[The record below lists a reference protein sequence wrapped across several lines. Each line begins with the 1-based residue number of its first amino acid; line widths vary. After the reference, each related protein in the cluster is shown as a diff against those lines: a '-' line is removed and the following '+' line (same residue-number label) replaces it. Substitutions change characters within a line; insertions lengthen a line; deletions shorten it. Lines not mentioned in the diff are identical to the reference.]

1 MTSSTVRGY
10 LVWLTCLSVP
20 RSHCRLC
27 RTRGC
32 RHPPTDTVLI
42 PGILWHQTPLRE
54 VQEKD
59 QTTRTRKWPI
69 DKELAKLALNATLI
83 PLLQEGMYVVSH
95 VLWGLICKCN
105 VSCLGWG
112 PTSPLPPRRRILS
125 PRKFLP
131 TGSSGLSCFLFAL
144 CVFLRLSSKARRP
157 CPHSHISA
165 RARNYF
171 MI

>member
-1 MTSSTVRGY
+1 MTPGKPPAVTLTAVFPFMTSSTVRGY

-112 PTSPLPPRRRILS
+112 PTSPPAASVSSALASSCRLVLQVLAAFSLLS
-125 PRKFLP
+125 V
-131 TGSSGLSCFLFAL
+131 CF
-144 CVFLRLSSKARRP
+144 
-157 CPHSHISA
+157 
-165 RARNYF
+165 
-171 MI
+171 